1 MENFPA
7 GLPQGLSKSDTGAIV
22 RNVVY
27 FLGASLV
34 LAIIGVV
41 ILAWFDKSVPD
52 VISVIAG
59 SVAASLGAVL
69 AVQGVSKVGA

>member
-27 FLGASLV
+27 FLGAALV
-34 LAIIGVV
+34 LVVVGVV
-41 ILAWFDKSVPD
+41 VLAWFDKTIPD

-59 SVAASLGAVL
+59 SVVASLGAVL
-69 AVQGVSKVGA
+69 AVQGVSKVGS

>member
-27 FLGASLV
+27 FLGAALILV
-34 LAIIGVV
+34 VVGVV
-41 ILAWFDKSVPD
+41 LLSWFDKPVPD
-52 VISVIAG
+52 VISVVAG
-59 SVAASLGAVL
+59 SIVGSLGAVL
-69 AVQGVSKVGA
+69 AVQGVAKSGS